1 MIYEIT
7 SKRTKKV
14 QVVDETTW
22 KDIVAR
28 DWAKRFTVVEM
39 MEKKLKPVPVIDR
52 PIEIV
57 KKVETKN
64 KKSNG

>member
-7 SKRTKKV
+7 SKKTKKV
-14 QVVDETTW
+14 QVVEETTW

-39 MEKKLKPVPVIDR
+39 MEKKLKPVPT
-52 PIEIV
+52 IEKPVELI
-57 KKVETKN
+57 KKAET
-64 KKSNG
+64 GDLLPRH

>member
-7 SKRTKKV
+7 SKATKKV
-14 QVVDETTW
+14 QVIDEATW
-22 KDIVAR
+22 KNIVAR
-28 DWAKRFTVVEM
+28 GWDKRFTYIEM
-39 MEKKLKPVPVIDR
+39 MEKKLKPVPTIEK

>member
-39 MEKKLKPVPVIDR
+39 MEKKLKPVPVIDK
-52 PIEIV
+52 PVEII
-57 KKVETKN
+57 KKVEPKKQKN
-64 KKSNG
+64 G

>member
-7 SKRTKKV
+7 SKATKKV
-14 QVVDETTW
+14 QVVDEATW

-39 MEKKLKPVPVIDR
+39 MEKKLKPVPTIDK
-52 PIEIV
+52 PVELI
-57 KKVETKN
+57 KKAETK
-64 KKSNG
+64 KQK

>member
-7 SKRTKKV
+7 SKKTKKV
-14 QVVDETTW
+14 QVVDEKTW

-39 MEKKLKPVPVIDR
+39 MEKKLKPVPTIEK
-52 PIEIV
+52 PIEII
-57 KKVETKN
+57 KKVEPKKQKN
-64 KKSNG
+64 G